1 MTAVLARL
9 YICAIVIIGA
19 FLSAAVEYAPAPRL
33 GRRERRLHAVPGH
46 ATGLIREE
54 RFDGSPLKV

>member
-33 GRRERRLHAVPGH
+33 GRRERRLHAVPD
-46 ATGLIREE
+46 RPE
-54 RFDGSPLKV
+54 RLRHLNLLSDSTA